1 MASLTGAEFDKLF
14 DRRTDSSYTD
24 YYDPATK
31 AAFYRQAMILAVEQ
45 KYRTNDNQTSDDD
58 IRNLIVLSKEVPL
71 KQSKVILQPL
81 TIQSINPLT
90 GDVVFIEEHLASV
103 GEQIELTIQGFTPS
117 LTGTYTINATPSSN
131 SIQVTFPATL
141 GAFVR
146 GRGITINTIKDY
158 FHYLSSDVE
167 YKQKVKVKI
176 SNATDLTPLTFVTD
190 DISDI
195 RTGEKLFITV
205 SQSTNNINGIRYVR
219 RVGKQVYQCFIDKD
233 LETPVQGNIPY
244 INGNSTLE
252 RLLRNTSYPVP
263 PDLSGQRIDEPV
275 YVQPRHTFGN
285 GRLEY
290 QPSGAIKAYID
301 YVKQPPFDIDP
312 NDSVTDLTTYY
323 PYRFLIYLIEQAA
336 LLFFRET
343 KDIQGAQLTQQ
354 QIIEN
359 P

>member
-1 MASLTGAEFDKLF
+1 MESLTGKQFDELF

-58 IRNLIVLSKEVPL
+58 IRNLVVLSKEVPL
-71 KQSKVILQPL
+71 RQSKAILQPL
-81 TIQSINPLT
+81 TIQSLDEIT
-90 GDVVFIEEHLASV
+90 GQVIFVEEHLAEV
-103 GEQIELTIQGFTPS
+103 NDTIELTIQGFAPS
-117 LTGTYTINATPSSN
+117 LTGTYTIAAIIDSKT
-131 SIQVTFPATL
+131 IQVAFPVTSGTL
-141 GAFVR
+141 VR
-146 GRGITINTIKDY
+146 GRGVTINTIKDY

-167 YKQKVKVKI
+167 YKQKVKIKI
-176 SNATDLTPLTFVTD
+176 DSATDLTPLTFVAS

-195 RTGEKLFITV
+195 RTGERLFITV
-205 SQSTNNINGIRYVR
+205 SQTTNNINGFRYVKK
-219 RVGKQVYQCFIDKD
+219 VGKQKFECFVDKNLD
-233 LETPVQGNIPY
+233 TPVMGNIPY
-244 INGNSTLE
+244 QVGDSKVE
-252 RLLRNTSYPVP
+252 RVLKNTSYPVP

-275 YVQPRHTFGN
+275 YIQPRHTFGN

-301 YVKQPPFDIDP
+301 YVKKPPLDIDP
-312 NDSVTDLTTYY
+312 TDDIVDLTTYY

-343 KDIQGAQLTQQ
+343 KDIQGTQLAQQ
-354 QIIEN
+354 QITEN